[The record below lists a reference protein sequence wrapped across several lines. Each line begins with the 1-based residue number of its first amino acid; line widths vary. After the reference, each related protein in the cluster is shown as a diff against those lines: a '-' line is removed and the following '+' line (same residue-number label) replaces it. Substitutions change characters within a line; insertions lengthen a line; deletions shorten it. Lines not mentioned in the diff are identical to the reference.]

1 MGDHLG
7 SASLVTDGACEALCK
22 SGAVVSEVRYSAF
35 PFQGASRSFQDAS
48 RGEMRYLN
56 GETVT
61 DLLYTGQKLEEELG
75 LYYYVARWYDPRW
88 DNLSNLIFLFMILI
102 IQPIGTGIIIVGIIL

>member
-1 MGDHLG
+1 MRC
-7 SASLVTDGACEALCK
+7 VT
-22 SGAVVSEVRYSAF
+22 VAF
-35 PFQGASRSFQDAS
+35 PFQGASRPFQGASRPLLGAS

-75 LYYYVARWYDPRW
+75 LYYYVARWYDLRW
-88 DNLSNLIFLFMILI
+88 EGLFSRI
-102 IQPIGTGIIIVGIIL
+102 I